1 MFFLYYPELIKIA
14 RDFGFK
20 EILVE
25 GMQYAKIRN
34 GSGFE
39 LYLESTCGAIQGK
52 VLEVS
57 TRKVLREVETNTYD
71 SFRSYLEEMLEEVT
85 VVGVVNGS
93 N

>member
-34 GSGFE
+34 GNGLE
-39 LYLESTCGAIQGK
+39 LYLESTCGTIQGK

-57 TRKVLREVETNTYD
+57 TIKVLREVETNTYG
-71 SFRSYLEEMLEEVT
+71 SFRSYLKEMLEEVT
-85 VVGVVNGS
+85 VVV
-93 N
+93 

>member
-14 RDFGFK
+14 RGFGFK
-20 EILVE
+20 KVLVE

-34 GSGFE
+34 GSGLE
-39 LYLESTCGAIQGK
+39 LYLESTCGTILGK

-71 SFRSYLEEMLEEVT
+71 SFRSYLKEMLEEVT
-85 VVGVVNGS
+85 VVV
-93 N
+93 

>member
-20 EILVE
+20 DILVE

-34 GSGFE
+34 GNGLE
-39 LYLESTCGAIQGK
+39 LYLESTCGTILGK

-57 TRKVLREVETNTYD
+57 TSQVLKEVETNTYD
-71 SFRSYLEEMLEEVT
+71 SFRSYLKEMLEEVT
-85 VVGVVNGS
+85 VVV
-93 N
+93 

>member
-14 RDFGFK
+14 RGFGFK

-34 GSGFE
+34 GDGLE
-39 LYLESTCGAIQGK
+39 LYLESTCGTILGK
-52 VLEVS
+52 ILEVS

-71 SFRSYLEEMLEEVT
+71 SFRSYLKEMLEEVT
-85 VVGVVNGS
+85 IVV
-93 N
+93 

>member
-1 MFFLYYPELIKIA
+1 MFFLYYRELIKIA

-34 GSGFE
+34 GNGLE
-39 LYLESTCGAIQGK
+39 LYLESTCGTIQGK

-57 TRKVLREVETNTYD
+57 TRKVLREVEANTYD
-71 SFRSYLEEMLEEVT
+71 SFRSYLKEMLEEVII
-85 VVGVVNGS
+85 VV
-93 N
+93 